1 MSLDL
6 TGKRALVTG
15 GGTGAGAAMARALA
29 AAGAEVVICGRRKA
43 PLEVVAAPH
52 AAITAAVCDVT
63 DEAGVAALFEDHGP
77 FDVVVANAGIADSA
91 PLDRTE
97 VGALERLMQ
106 VNVTGTFLTLREAA
120 RSMKA
125 AGLSQGRIVAV
136 ASTAA
141 LKGYAYAGAYAASK
155 HAVLGLVRSAAL
167 ELAVKGITVNALCP
181 GFMDTEMTAQ
191 SVANITARTG
201 RNAHEARAALAAS
214 NPMNRLVQPG
224 DVAEALLWLCAP
236 GAAMVTGQAIALA
249 GGEI

>member
-6 TGKRALVTG
+6 SAKRALVTG

-29 AAGAEVVICGRRKA
+29 QAGAQVVICGRREA
-43 PLEVVAAPH
+43 PLAALADAHPS
-52 AAITAAVCDVT
+52 IQAAVCDVT
-63 DEAGVAALFEDHGP
+63 DEAGVQDLFAQHGP
-77 FDVVVANAGIADSA
+77 FDIVVANAGIAQSA

-97 VGALERLMQ
+97 VSALERLMS
-106 VNVTGTFLTLREAA
+106 VNVTGTFLTMREAA
-120 RSMKA
+120 RSMRA
-125 AGLSQGRIVAV
+125 AGIAQGRIVAV

-167 ELAVKGITVNALCP
+167 ELADKGVTVNALCP

-191 SVANITARTG
+191 SVANITEKTG
-201 RNAHEARAALAAS
+201 RSEAEARAALASA
-214 NPMNRLVQPG
+214 NPMKRLVQPG
-224 DVAEALLWLCAP
+224 DVADALLWLCAP
-236 GAAMVTGQAIALA
+236 GSAMVTGQAIALA